1 MHSPEILLLDEP
13 TVGLD
18 PSIRRKIWSFIKQ
31 IQGQGTTILL
41 TTHYME
47 EAEVLSDRVAFIS
60 QGKIIEIDTPV
71 NFIKGLG
78 EVALDVF
85 SEKGLITY
93 YFKDKKT
100 AESAFLHYS
109 ERNNFVSMRKI
120 TLEDVFVKLT
130 EKEGI

>member
-1 MHSPEILLLDEP
+1 
-13 TVGLD
+13 
-18 PSIRRKIWSFIKQ
+18 
-31 IQGQGTTILL
+31 
-41 TTHYME
+41 ME